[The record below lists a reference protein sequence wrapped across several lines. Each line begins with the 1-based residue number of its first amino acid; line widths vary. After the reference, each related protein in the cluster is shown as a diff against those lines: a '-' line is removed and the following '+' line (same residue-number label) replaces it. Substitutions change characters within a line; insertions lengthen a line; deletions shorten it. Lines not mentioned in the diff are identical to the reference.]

1 MLFRFAQANILIHL
15 HGKFVFYTQAYAP
28 TVLFMQ
34 KYKIGSEQM
43 PRTFR
48 FWIER
53 KPGLVLLGS
62 AMLCE
67 ASIEQKKNSIQE
79 SNPFSLTKKLVK
91 KLIVQVGQRMER
103 NIHWIEH
110 YQVANSINCY
120 GTVIYAVDIAIK
132 PLNNWGLVSNQL
144 YFLANKLKQVRSSG
158 SILLPWREAL
168 SIRLTIKLALTGKIA
183 ETWVTSTNE
192 RARSPY
198 FTLHASLQGHHILRH
213 VCNTNT
219 SWAKFYLSRQSFV
232 LYFHV
237 YSDTNIPLMA
247 TRFFPRKQ
255 ISSA

>member
-1 MLFRFAQANILIHL
+1 MVNLCFILKRMLLLFCSCKNTKSDRNKCHVPLGFELRENQVWSCWDQQCCAKHL
-15 HGKFVFYTQAYAP
+15 
-28 TVLFMQ
+28 LN
-34 KYKIGSEQM
+34 
-43 PRTFR
+43 R
-48 FWIER
+48 
-53 KPGLVLLGS
+53 
-62 AMLCE
+62 
-67 ASIEQKKNSIQE
+67 KKNSIQE

-103 NIHWIEH
+103 NIQWIEH

-168 SIRLTIKLALTGKIA
+168 SIRLTIKLAHTGKIA

-198 FTLHASLQGHHILRH
+198 FTLHASLQGHHIPRH

>member
-1 MLFRFAQANILIHL
+1 M
-15 HGKFVFYTQAYAP
+15 FYTQAYAP

-48 FWIER
+48 FWIGR

-103 NIHWIEH
+103 NIQWIEH

-132 PLNNWGLVSNQL
+132 PLNNRGLVSNQQ

-158 SILLPWREAL
+158 SILLGE
-168 SIRLTIKLALTGKIA
+168 
-183 ETWVTSTNE
+183 
-192 RARSPY
+192 
-198 FTLHASLQGHHILRH
+198 
-213 VCNTNT
+213 
-219 SWAKFYLSRQSFV
+219 
-232 LYFHV
+232 
-237 YSDTNIPLMA
+237 
-247 TRFFPRKQ
+247 
-255 ISSA
+255 